1 MGPQILW
8 FIDRNFRTLDII
20 LWLGTPSVVFFF
32 FRCSIIAVYIP
43 FPRNCALLTPQKGN
57 SMQTPISSRNQ
68 NLHHN
73 SQRRGIIIPAYLY
86 AWTPLCTPNRHR
98 GQSSVRSEEDY
109 CHDVKEWQVIMMNS
123 VSHWWLGPTLCFSVT
138 KNI

>member
-32 FRCSIIAVYIP
+32 GCSIIAVYIP

-57 SMQTPISSRNQ
+57 SMQAPISSRNQ

-109 CHDVKEWQVIMMNS
+109 CHDVKGMASYNDEFCEPLMTWANAV
-123 VSHWWLGPTLCFSVT
+123 F
-138 KNI
+138 

>member
-1 MGPQILW
+1 MRAMKDLQPPEPYNSWALKFYGLLTE
-8 FIDRNFRTLDII
+8 TLEHLISFC
-20 LWLGTPSVVFFF
+20 GSVRLQWWVF

-123 VSHWWLGPTLCFSVT
+123 VSH
-138 KNI
+138 

>member
-32 FRCSIIAVYIP
+32 GCSIIAVYIP

-98 GQSSVRSEEDY
+98 GQSSVKSEEDY
-109 CHDVKEWQVIMMNS
+109 CHDVKEWQVIIMNS

>member
-32 FRCSIIAVYIP
+32 GCSIIAVYIP

-109 CHDVKEWQVIMMNS
+109 CHDVKEWQVIIMNS

>member
-32 FRCSIIAVYIP
+32 GCSIIAVYIP

-138 KNI
+138 KYI

>member
-32 FRCSIIAVYIP
+32 GCSIIAVYIP

>member
-32 FRCSIIAVYIP
+32 GCSIIAVYIP

-57 SMQTPISSRNQ
+57 SMQAPISSRHQ

>member
-32 FRCSIIAVYIP
+32 GCSIIAVYIP
-43 FPRNCALLTPQKGN
+43 FPRNCALLTPQEGN